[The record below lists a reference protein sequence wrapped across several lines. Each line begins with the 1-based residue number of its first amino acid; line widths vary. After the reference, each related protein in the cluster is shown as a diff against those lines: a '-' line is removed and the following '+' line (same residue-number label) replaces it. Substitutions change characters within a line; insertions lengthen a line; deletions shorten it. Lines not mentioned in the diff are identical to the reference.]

1 MVCSIGQAADAA
13 YYMECQQ
20 SYRPAD
26 SYYVGG
32 EEPDGVWFNP
42 SGLFDL
48 ADGGK
53 VETADWMA
61 LYGGFSPVDGSALTQ
76 NAGKEGRSAGLDM
89 TFSADKTASVLRAVA
104 ARSGSAIRGRR
115 NGSRCARGS
124 RTPWPSCGC

>member
-1 MVCSIGQAADAA
+1 MVCSLGQAADAA

-48 ADGGK
+48 ADSGK

-61 LYGGFSPVDGSALTQ
+61 LYGGFP
-76 NAGKEGRSAGLDM
+76 RS
-89 TFSADKTASVLRAVA
+89 T
-104 ARSGSAIRGRR
+104 GRR
-115 NGSRCARGS
+115 
-124 RTPWPSCGC
+124 